1 MKISLRTVQAAE
13 VPTGN
18 DIYYWDTELRGFGLR
33 VTPKGVRSY
42 VVQYRLPGRAA
53 QRKTLGIHGSALT
66 PEQARQIASVMLFDA
81 KQGNDPA
88 QAAKK
93 RTRDAIDL
101 EFGRYIETFTEGYLK
116 HEIGRAHV

>member
-1 MKISLRTVQAAE
+1 MKISLRTVPAAA

-18 DIYYWDTELRGFGLR
+18 DVYYWDTDLRGFGLR

-88 QAAKK
+88 QAAKTDRK
-93 RTRDAIDL
+93 S
-101 EFGRYIETFTEGYLK
+101 
-116 HEIGRAHV
+116 VV

>member
-1 MKISLRTVQAAE
+1 
-13 VPTGN
+13 
-18 DIYYWDTELRGFGLR
+18 
-33 VTPKGVRSY
+33 
-42 VVQYRLPGRAA
+42 
-53 QRKTLGIHGSALT
+53 
-66 PEQARQIASVMLFDA
+66 MLFDA

-116 HEIGRAHV
+116 HEWKDSWADGKRQLELHALPHLKGRPLPEIEKHELAAIIRRLKDRPALARNTHAVLRKLIRSAENKDELLAQMPISYY